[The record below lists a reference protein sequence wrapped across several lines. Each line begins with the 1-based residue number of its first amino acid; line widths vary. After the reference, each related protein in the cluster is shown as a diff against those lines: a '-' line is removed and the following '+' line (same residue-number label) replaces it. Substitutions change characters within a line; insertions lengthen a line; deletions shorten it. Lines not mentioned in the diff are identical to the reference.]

1 MKYILDTNVLSET
14 TKQQPDK
21 NVLNWFSLVP
31 DTDKYISVM
40 TIGEIVRGIEKLS
53 DATKQRKL
61 SIWLNNIIYDG
72 FSGRI
77 VNFDI
82 DVMTVWGKL
91 QAKLP
96 RTLPI
101 QDSLIAAAAL
111 TRNMTIATRNVKD
124 FEGIPNLKIFNPWKD

>member
-1 MKYILDTNVLSET
+1 
-14 TKQQPDK
+14 
-21 NVLNWFSLVP
+21 VLNWFSLVP